1 MSIRNPL
8 IYRSNSNIN
17 GLSMVLS
24 AKETFL
30 PETPSG
36 LNARGVFKFGGI

>member
-8 IYRSNSNIN
+8 IYRSNTNFN

-24 AKETFL
+24 AKETVL
-30 PETPSG
+30 PEMPSG
-36 LNARGVFKFGGI
+36 LNAKGVFKFGGI